1 MKFSPIHAKLLLSLI
16 GGMPLER
23 ICEAGCMEAVAS
35 LHAHSKGNMVEVWI
49 NIPNGKW
56 VEGIKMIRM
65 LTGWGLKEAKDWLED
80 RDEERMGG
88 THGPVLSVMDN
99 GDAVREI
106 LRRNSPSCVG
116 VEFR

>member
-1 MKFSPIHAKLLLSLI
+1 MTFTPDHAKRILSLI
-16 GGMPLER
+16 GCMSVTDLMA
-23 ICEAGCMEAVAS
+23 AGCIDAVAS
-35 LHAHSKGNMVEVWI
+35 LHAHSKGNMLDVWI

-80 RDEERMGG
+80 RDEGRNGG
-88 THGPVLSVMDN
+88 CHGPVLSVMDN
-99 GDAVREI
+99 GDGVREI

>member
-1 MKFSPIHAKLLLSLI
+1 MTFTPDHAKRILSLI
-16 GGMPLER
+16 GGMSVER

-35 LHAHSKGNMVEVWI
+35 LHAHSKGNMLDVWI

-80 RDEERMGG
+80 RDEGRNGG
-88 THGPVLSVMDN
+88 CHGPVLSVMDN
-99 GDAVREI
+99 GDGVREI